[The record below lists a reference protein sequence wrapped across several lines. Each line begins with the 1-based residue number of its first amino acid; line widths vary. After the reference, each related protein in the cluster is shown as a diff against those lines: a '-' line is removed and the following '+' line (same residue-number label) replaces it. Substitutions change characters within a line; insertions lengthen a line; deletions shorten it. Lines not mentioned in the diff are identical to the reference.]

1 MGCVSS
7 KLVKKEL
14 KQKQKQKQ
22 KLTFNNG
29 GFNHVVSLTSSTYGA
44 LNLDNYQKPIPIDT
58 TTTITTIEESKSSVF
73 LQKSSP
79 VHEDPEIINAWE
91 LMEGIEEGVPISI
104 QLKKSPK
111 LNPFLRGF
119 INTPES
125 KSSPLKF
132 FNQNGSPK
140 SMRKSSGKENKNNNK
155 VEVNGCKGMR
165 RLDYSYSPKGVLKV
179 SNSCP
184 STCKSVLNLNPLK
197 VSPRN
202 SFGSGSLR
210 KMRNSS
216 LFDADLVASNEKEM
230 HVGEEEQIKKMV
242 YATPKATRRVRKSID
257 SETFLQKFE
266 MKCPKGGE
274 NCVVIYTT
282 TLRGIRKTFE
292 DCNKVRAIVESCNV
306 HMVERDVS
314 MHSGFKEELR
324 KLMGTKEVKVP
335 VVFVKGRFIGGVDE
349 TLKLEEEEK
358 LGVLLEGIPK
368 ALGCCEGCCGVRFVI
383 CMECNGSCKVLDE
396 ENKNV
401 RCARCNENGIIQ
413 CPTCS

>member
-7 KLVKKEL
+7 KHVKKEL
-14 KQKQKQKQ
+14 KQKQQ
-22 KLTFNNG
+22 LTFNNG
-29 GFNHVVSLTSSTYGA
+29 ALNHVVSLTSSTYGA
-44 LNLDNYQKPIPIDT
+44 LNLDNDQKPIAIDT
-58 TTTITTIEESKSSVF
+58 TTTTTTTTIEESKSFVVVH
-73 LQKSSP
+73 KSSP

-111 LNPFLRGF
+111 LSPFLRGF
-119 INTPES
+119 INTPDT

-132 FNQNGSPK
+132 FYQNGSPK
-140 SMRKSSGKENKNNNK
+140 SMRKSSGKENKNK
-155 VEVNGCKGMR
+155 VQVNGSKRMR
-165 RLDYSYSPKGVLKV
+165 RLDYNYSPKGVLKEI
-179 SNSCP
+179 NSCP

-197 VSPRN
+197 LSPRN

-210 KMRNSS
+210 KMSHS
-216 LFDADLVASNEKEM
+216 PLFDPDLAASHEKEP
-230 HVGEEEQIKKMV
+230 VIVEEEQIKKMV
-242 YATPKATRRVRKSID
+242 YATPKAARRVRKSID

-324 KLMGTKEVKVP
+324 KLIGTKEVKVP

-349 TLKLEEEEK
+349 TLKLEEDEK
-358 LGVLLEGIPK
+358 LGVLFEGIPK
-368 ALGCCEGCCGVRFVI
+368 ALLSGCEGCGGVRSI
-383 CMECNGSCKVLDE
+383 ASYRYSNHEKKYKL
-396 ENKNV
+396 
-401 RCARCNENGIIQ
+401 
-413 CPTCS
+413 